1 MLFIKQNIKFEK
13 YSTFEIRQKL
23 IAKGISKDLIDKHI
37 NLLYNIDYDLKL
49 KNKLLETKLRGFDE
63 NKIQTYLY
71 RRGLNRYE

>member
-1 MLFIKQNIKFEK
+1 M
-13 YSTFEIRQKL
+13 
-23 IAKGISKDLIDKHI
+23 AKGISKDLIDKHI